1 MRIII
6 FGHHTH
12 SMYSKEEAYA
22 KISDLVERFSLQID
36 SYKKSD
42 YNETLT
48 RQDFINPFF
57 KALGWDIDNSQG
69 NAEAYREV
77 IHEDK
82 LKIGSATRAPDYSFR
97 LPGGKRL
104 FFVEAKKPGVLV
116 KEDIVP
122 AYQVRRY
129 GWSAKLPISLITD
142 FEEFAVYDC
151 TKKPDPSDKASTARI
166 KYFTYKQYLDEFD
179 FIWDTFSKASVLKGS
194 FDKFIVSDT
203 YKKGTTTV
211 DKEFLA
217 SLDEWRMLPAQNIAL
232 RNQNFTEDE
241 LNFVV
246 QQTLDRIIFLRIAED
261 RGVEGYGEL
270 KETLIPGPSPQSGEG
285 SFYQKLFNLFKEA
298 DSKYN
303 SGLFNFKKDKLSA
316 NVIIDNKV
324 IKTIISELYYPVSP
338 YEFSVL
344 GVEILGSAYEQF
356 LGKQIKLSAS
366 HKAIIEEKPEVR
378 KAGGV
383 YYTPQYIVDYIVAN
397 TVGKL
402 INDLEEKYTSKVS
415 PPTGGGDLVGA
426 VAQLKIV
433 DPACGSGS
441 FLIGAYKYL
450 LNWHLNFYK
459 PEFIKLTE
467 AAADTNTNTKTR
479 EAAIKQRNKLPL
491 TPEGNLTTALKK
503 QILLNNI
510 YGVDIDTQAVEVTRL
525 SLLLK
530 CMEGETGSSINAQ
543 MRFGER
549 VLPTLDDNIKSG
561 NSLID
566 VDFYDTEFDF
576 GEEKK
581 IKPFSWQQG
590 FPKVFKQE
598 GFDAVIGNPPYV
610 RQEILGDIK
619 PYLQKKYKVYHGM
632 ADLYSYFIE
641 KGIGLM
647 NDQGIFGIIVA
658 NKWMRTNYGEPL
670 RKWLKQ
676 QCILEIIDFGDLPVF
691 QGATTYPCIL
701 RASAC
706 KAEGT
711 YFNATHVTTLQ
722 FENLNNYI
730 EQNKKNINKE
740 SLNDEGWHL
749 GNEAE
754 QALLKKLQIVG
765 VPLGEYVKGKIYY
778 GIKTG
783 LNEAFVI
790 DEETKNILIAED
802 KRSEEIIKPFLA
814 GRDIKRY
821 QKSKS
826 NKYLLFTKRGIDI
839 NKYPAIKN
847 HLVQFKTQLTPKPKD
862 WKGTDWKGRKPGSY
876 LWYEIQD
883 AIDYYEEFEKPKI
896 IYPNICKQPEF
907 TFDYNKWYTNQKC
920 FIIALDDKYL
930 LGILN
935 SKLNFFLF
943 EKYLPKLRG
952 GFYEPSYV
960 FFKNFPIKKIDE
972 KNKQEK
978 SLHNEIVKLVETM
991 LQLNKE
997 KQQTTTPDKLEQLN
1011 TRIKYTDDKINKL
1024 VYQLYGLSEEE
1035 IGIVEGK

>member
-57 KALGWDIDNSQG
+57 KALGWGIDNSQG
-69 NAEAYREV
+69 SAEAYREV
-77 IHEDK
+77 THEDK

-104 FFVEAKKPGVLV
+104 FFVEAKKPVVLV

-217 SLDEWRMLPAQNIAL
+217 SLDEWRMLLAQNIAL
-232 RNQNFTEDE
+232 RNQNFSEDE

-285 SFYQKLFNLFKEA
+285 SFYQRLFNLFKEA

-324 IKTIISELYYPVSP
+324 IKTIISELYCPVSP

-402 INDLEEKYTSKVS
+402 INDVEEKYTSKVS

-433 DPACGSGS
+433 DPSCGSGS

-510 YGVDIDTQAVEVTRL
+510 YGVDIDTQAVEVTKL

-530 CMEGETGSSINAQ
+530 CMEGETGSSINAV

-549 VLPTLDDNIKSG
+549 VLPTLADNIKSG

-581 IKPFSWQQG
+581 IKPFNWQQA
-590 FPKVFKQE
+590 FPKVVKKG
-598 GFDAVIGNPPYV
+598 GFDVVIGNPPYGA
-610 RQEILGDIK
+610 LFGDSELNYFKNNYSTSIWRGES
-619 PYLQKKYKVYHGM
+619 YLLFV
-632 ADLYSYFIE
+632 E
-641 KGIGLM
+641 KGTRLIRIDGLL
-647 NDQGIFGIIVA
+647 GFIIPDTLL
-658 NKWMRTNYGEPL
+658 NLGFTQSL
-670 RKWLKQ
+670 RDYILQNSKLK
-676 QCILEIIDFGDLPVF
+676 EIISLPSNVF
-691 QGATTYPCIL
+691 SGATVDTIL
-701 RASAC
+701 LFTEK
-706 KAEGT
+706 KAKVKEFQDSKISVKT
-711 YFNATHVTTLQ
+711 F
-722 FENLNNYI
+722 
-730 EQNKKNINKE
+730 NKKIRINKIE
-740 SLNDEGWHL
+740 NPSNSFYVNSKDWYEQKAFNIKA
-749 GNEAE
+749 NELEKETIKKIELDKKHISDIAE
-754 QALLKKLQIVG
+754 MFS
-765 VPLGEYVKGKIYY
+765 
-778 GIKTG
+778 GIKTYEVSKG
-783 LNEAFVI
+783 IPAQTEKI
-790 DEETKNILIAED
+790 RETKPYTSDIKI
-802 KRSEEIIKPFLA
+802 SEVWKPFFD
-814 GRDIKRY
+814 GK
-821 QKSKS
+821 
-826 NKYLLFTKRGIDI
+826 
-839 NKYPAIKN
+839 
-847 HLVQFKTQLTPKPKD
+847 HV
-862 WKGTDWKGRKPGSY
+862 GSY
-876 LWYEIQD
+876 QLFWKNNNWIQ
-883 AIDYYEEFEKPKI
+883 
-896 IYPNICKQPEF
+896 
-907 TFDYNKWYTNQKC
+907 
-920 FIIALDDKYL
+920 
-930 LGILN
+930 
-935 SKLNFFLF
+935 
-943 EKYLPKLRG
+943 
-952 GFYEPSYV
+952 
-960 FFKNFPIKKIDE
+960 
-972 KNKQEK
+972 
-978 SLHNEIVKLVETM
+978 
-991 LQLNKE
+991 
-997 KQQTTTPDKLEQLN
+997 
-1011 TRIKYTDDKINKL
+1011 
-1024 VYQLYGLSEEE
+1024 
-1035 IGIVEGK
+1035 